1 MVSKR
6 SQIFLEREEFL
17 VAKMSQCAQ
26 DLYDSNVNPKGY
38 INLGT
43 AQNFLCED
51 EIAEWLKVP
60 GNFEHKSGWQHYTAL
75 EGHASVRNSV
85 AKFLS
90 EKLSSSELIDP
101 NHLRYAI
108 LLRAIF
114 SLIY

>member
-26 DLYDSNVNPKGY
+26 DLYDANVNPKGY

-60 GNFEHKSGWQHYTAL
+60 GNFEHKSKIYI
-75 EGHASVRNSV
+75 VR
-85 AKFLS
+85 KKI
-90 EKLSSSELIDP
+90 EKIETNNQKLKT
-101 NHLRYAI
+101 RT
-108 LLRAIF
+108 
-114 SLIY
+114 